1 MRTALLRAARASLPA
16 LAVLALA
23 LTPATSRAG
32 KPPIYK
38 SCEALPND
46 TVHMATCG
54 SVLVAYQDIAGAAGM
69 GQVAYDA
76 FNQGLV
82 QGMAQSADTPPT
94 VQSRPNPFV
103 IKGKIADGQYM
114 RVDWTQQG
122 EARTLTGYSVAATT
136 KEDIRLGACF
146 GLAGPGSEAPCL
158 ELLPFV
164 MKKGLK

>member
-1 MRTALLRAARASLPA
+1 MRTALLRAARLSLPA
-16 LAVLALA
+16 LALLVIA

-32 KPPIYK
+32 KPSVYK
-38 SCEALPND
+38 TCQALPND
-46 TVHMATCG
+46 TVRMATCG
-54 SVLVAYQDIAGAAGM
+54 SVLVAYQDIAGAASM
-69 GQVAYDA
+69 SSVAYDA

-82 QGMAQSADTPPT
+82 QGMAQSADTTPA
-94 VQSRPNPFV
+94 VQSKPNPFV
-103 IKGKIADGQYM
+103 INGKPADGQYM

-122 EARTLTGYSVAATT
+122 EPRTLTGYSVATT
-136 KEDIRLGACF
+136 KKVVIRLGACF